1 LAGEIFHHHAS
12 PVGQIEYSAVD
23 KPNADFA
30 ARRSLYDVTLA
41 NRIAMFDLNRAVTRS
56 RKSARTGDDFDFANR
71 KVRRRRWL

>member
-1 LAGEIFHHHAS
+1 FHHHAS

-41 NRIAMFDLNRAVTRS
+41 NRIARFDLNGAVTRS
-56 RKSARTGDDFDFANR
+56 RKSTRTDDDFDFANG
-71 KVRRRRWL
+71 KDRRRRWL